1 MSDLP
6 AAPSIPRLWTAWCT
20 YGATGEGE
28 TLMALIAYAESPQEI
43 ESKFHEVFDP
53 FFGCTCELGVQRNAV
68 TTCLFAEKTLEY
80 VQGLDGV
87 ASVSMH
93 GQLHFNLA

>member
-6 AAPSIPRLWTAWCT
+6 AAPSIPRLWTAWCN

-28 TLMALIAYAESPQEI
+28 TLMAIIAYAESLREI

-53 FFGCTCELGVQRNAV
+53 FFGCTCEVGVQRNAV
-68 TTCLFAEKTLEY
+68 TTCLFPEKTLES
-80 VQGLDGV
+80 VQKLDGV
-87 ASVSMH
+87 ASVTLYA
-93 GQLHFNLA
+93 QLHFNLA